1 MLRGISDLKRFTIA
15 ATDGNLGSV
24 SDLYF
29 DDRSWAVRYL
39 VVDAGPW
46 LPGRRLFVSPTSVRS
61 SDPTTLRLGLSMKQ
75 VEISS
80 VSSAQPGGVLPE
92 SLTRTGNGGDLHLQ
106 TATAVMGYAIRA
118 EDGEIGHVRDVLVDA
133 KAWAIRYLV
142 VDTEQW
148 WAGKTVLVS
157 PGWFTRVTWDESKTL
172 FCIVTTVGEGGAP
185 GRPVPGERSHHNAVS
200 PRRRTGTLDH
210 VPVLEDLAHHPP
222 ELVRS
227 TVPAELAEHDGR
239 IVEDPPVIAESA
251 STSSRGSSEPA

>member
-24 SDLYF
+24 RDLYF

-46 LPGRRLFVSPTSVRS
+46 LPGRRLFVSPISVRR
-61 SDPTTLRLGLSMKQ
+61 SDPTTLRLDLSMRQ
-75 VEISS
+75 VEIKS
-80 VSSAQPGGVLPE
+80 VSSAQPCGVLPE
-92 SLTRTGNGGDLHLQ
+92 SLARAGDGGDVHLQ

-118 EDGEIGHVRDVLVDA
+118 EDGEIGHVKDVLVDD

-157 PGWFTRVTWDESKTL
+157 PGWLTRVAWDESKTL
-172 FCIVTTVGEGGAP
+172 FCLVTAVGDAGA
-185 GRPVPGERSHHNAVS
+185 GSRPVPGERIHHYAGFTAASNLD
-200 PRRRTGTLDH
+200 LDH
-210 VPVLEDLAHHPP
+210 VPVQLAGF
-222 ELVRS
+222 VRAQTDVD
-227 TVPAELAEHDGR
+227 TVGHVAREVAG
-239 IVEDPPVIAESA
+239 
-251 STSSRGSSEPA
+251 